1 MIEET
6 RREVNMRK
14 RMIYGIA
21 LGGILGIVCILG
33 ASFRM
38 PGELSSVYLLSFWFN
53 RVLMGLVIGLFPR
66 PRQLHV
72 GLVRGLVLG
81 ALVSFA
87 FYSATEFL
95 DLMGFM
101 AGLVYGCIIEA
112 ALFYSIKK

>member
-1 MIEET
+1 
-6 RREVNMRK
+6 
-14 RMIYGIA
+14 
-21 LGGILGIVCILG
+21 
-33 ASFRM
+33 
-38 PGELSSVYLLSFWFN
+38 
-53 RVLMGLVIGLFPR
+53 
-66 PRQLHV
+66 
-72 GLVRGLVLG
+72 VLG